1 MKGKILNRLRRG
13 GPVSG
18 EELGR
23 TVGISRTAVWKHIN
37 GLRREGYRIDSLP
50 GRGYS
55 FVSAPDSLLPEEIKS
70 GLNTH
75 VLGTEISCYREVTST
90 QSIAKSMAAQGAREG
105 TVIVA
110 ETQSG
115 GRGRVARSW
124 VSPVGGIYFSVI
136 LRPDIKPAEA
146 LQLPLIAGIAVARAI
161 DKLTGLKPKLKWP
174 NDIIVNDL
182 KTGGILT
189 EMSAEVD
196 RLEWVII
203 GIGLNVN
210 TPQESFPSEVKGTAV
225 SLMEAGGKH
234 VPRVKLLQYILAELE
249 ALYDDFSKSGFEL
262 LREQWKALSNT
273 IGAEVNISSST
284 EQLVGRAID
293 IDSDG
298 ALIVQKEDGTK
309 ERIIAGDVRLRKI

>member
-115 GRGRVARSW
+115 GQGRIARSW
-124 VSPVGGIYFSVI
+124 VSPVGGIYFSII

-146 LQLPLIAGIAVARAI
+146 LQFPLIAGIAVARAI
-161 DKLTGLKPKLKWP
+161 DKLTGIKPKLKWP
-174 NDIIVNDL
+174 NDIIVNDR
-182 KTGGILT
+182 KAGGIRT

-196 RLEWVII
+196 RLEWIII

-210 TPQESFPSEVKGTAV
+210 TPHESFPPEIESSAV
-225 SLMEAGGKH
+225 SLMEAGGKQ
-234 VPRVKLLQYILAELE
+234 VPRVKLLQYVLTELE
-249 ALYDDFSKSGFEL
+249 ALYDGFSKSGFEL

-273 IGAEVNISSST
+273 IGAEVTISSPT

-298 ALIVQKEDGTK
+298 ALILQKEDGTK